1 MSFEREGDPCL
12 PSLSATA
19 CHEPILRWST
29 CLGSTCHIARYLLC
43 AGLAA
48 FADTSHMRRP
58 KARPRSCACGR
69 KQWLGHGSIKRLQM
83 RFQQEKQETQIHK
96 NPSCGPLFPKTW
108 RCGRLLFGSHFWVP
122 KMAQK
127 RGLKVT
133 HFKQKHK
140 ESVLNK
146 CQVVQFL
153 DPFLGPISGPRNG
166 SKIGPLFYRKNVLEA
181 LELHAP

>member
-1 MSFEREGDPCL
+1 
-12 PSLSATA
+12 
-19 CHEPILRWST
+19 
-29 CLGSTCHIARYLLC
+29 
-43 AGLAA
+43 
-48 FADTSHMRRP
+48 MRRP

-96 NPSCGPLFPKTW
+96 NPSCGPLFPKTC

-133 HFKQKHK
+133 HVKQKHK

-146 CQVVQFL
+146 CQVVQLL
-153 DPFLGPISGPRNG
+153 DPFFGTHFWPQKRVQNWTP
-166 SKIGPLFYRKNVLEA
+166 FYRKNVFRSSGIPRPLMWSHCWIS
-181 LELHAP
+181 LPMVHTLYGFQLDL

>member
-1 MSFEREGDPCL
+1 
-12 PSLSATA
+12 
-19 CHEPILRWST
+19 
-29 CLGSTCHIARYLLC
+29 
-43 AGLAA
+43 
-48 FADTSHMRRP
+48 MRRP

-96 NPSCGPLFPKTW
+96 IPSSGPLFPKTW
-108 RCGRLLFGSHFWVP
+108 RCGRLLFGSHFWVA

-133 HFKQKHK
+133 HFKQKQK

-153 DPFLGPISGPRNG
+153 GPFLGPISGPRNG
-166 SKIGPLFYRKNVLEA
+166 SKIGPLFYRKMFQKLWNCTPPDVEPLLDKFA
-181 LELHAP
+181 NGPYLIRIPA

>member
-1 MSFEREGDPCL
+1 
-12 PSLSATA
+12 
-19 CHEPILRWST
+19 
-29 CLGSTCHIARYLLC
+29 
-43 AGLAA
+43 
-48 FADTSHMRRP
+48 
-58 KARPRSCACGR
+58 
-69 KQWLGHGSIKRLQM
+69 M

-108 RCGRLLFGSHFWVP
+108 RCGRLLFRSHFWVP

-133 HFKQKHK
+133 HVKQKHK

-166 SKIGPLFYRKNVLEA
+166 SKIGPLFYRKNVLQA
-181 LELHAP
+181 LELHAPCCGATVRQVCQCPIPCTDSRLSFEEEGEPCLPSLSATACHEPILRWITCLGSTCPIAREGPIKMSLDLGSYLGSKT